1 MDHDPATFLCIL
13 EEEALICLN
22 STLNKIKSTLGIYHL
37 RDLRSKGLYRPP
49 SEDLVLRGR
58 QFLEG
63 RGRRLGG
70 GGRDLG
76 LHDLGLLLLLGA
88 QLGQDEPAGVASL
101 DHSVLK
107 ESLQVRPDLL

>member
-1 MDHDPATFLCIL
+1 MNFGKIAPK
-13 EEEALICLN
+13 CLN
-22 STLNKIKSTLGIYHL
+22 STLKTVRTTHGMFHL

-76 LHDLGLLLLLGA
+76 LHDLGLRLLLGA

-101 DHSVLK
+101 DHSVLE